1 MPILVVPPT
10 QVIPFD
16 SERLVRH
23 QQSMDEFRSSVVK
36 QWNATAG
43 DEVKFGAYRRTRDY
57 KWNES
62 FDGLLRTYFI
72 YAGSGKTADTEVARV
87 AVLFRKD
94 NCQLLGSSVVW
105 GAEWKNSL
113 PAGVKAAETANLAAA
128 PGRRFDV
135 RKSPLRLSF
144 ETFGYWGPSLAWLSE
159 AFVGEKLSAE
169 GYIVHSD
176 LSGLTCFRQS
186 AGAQSSDAGVNET
199 AAQKTV
205 VAEQATQKST
215 PQGVPILKRGHRQ
228 LRMRLSGIKPE
239 QRQKWPL
246 MDGQMKIFSLPFNA
260 PRKSAELTSGKPEP
274 FNPEKIAAMAVEE
287 IRNHVQNLDEK
298 TIKVARR
305 EGRFVT
311 VDRGAAYGL
320 KIGMHLAGPN
330 GSALH
335 VIRFD
340 PVAGSDDAAI
350 LLIRRESSEQPL
362 AEGAVLQI
370 DGTQYPAR

>member
-1 MPILVVPPT
+1 MAILVVPPT

-23 QQSMDEFRSSVVK
+23 QQTMDEFRSSLAK

-43 DEVKFGAYRRTRDY
+43 DEVKFGAHRRTRDY

-62 FDGLLRTYFI
+62 FDGILRTYFVF
-72 YAGSGKTADTEVARV
+72 AGSGKTADTEVARI

-94 NCQLLGSSVVW
+94 NCQMLGSSVVW

-113 PAGVKAAETANLAAA
+113 PVDLKATESTNFAAA
-128 PGRRFDV
+128 SSRKFDV
-135 RKSPLRLSF
+135 RKSPLRLSL

-186 AGAQSSDAGVNET
+186 AGAQSDAGASGTVGEKVVGADST
-199 AAQKTV
+199 A
-205 VAEQATQKST
+205 QKST
-215 PQGVPILKRGHRQ
+215 VQGAPLLKRGHRQ
-228 LRMRLSGIKPE
+228 LRMRLTGKKPD
-239 QRQKWPL
+239 QTQKWPL
-246 MDGQMKIFSLPFNA
+246 MSGQLKIFSLPFNA

-274 FNPEKIAAMAVEE
+274 FNPEKIAALAVEE
-287 IRNHVQNLDEK
+287 IRNHTQNLDDK
-298 TIKVARR
+298 AIKVTRR

-311 VDRGAAYGL
+311 VDRGAAFGL
-320 KIGMHLAGPN
+320 KIGMHLTGPN

-340 PVAGSDDAAI
+340 PAAGSDDAAI
-350 LLIRRESSEQPL
+350 LLIRKDSSGQPL
-362 AEGAVLQI
+362 GEGAVLQI